1 MRNIR
6 VGFPFVGGEVGGSHI
21 SAIKLIRGLNP
32 DRITPVIFLHDE
44 NGPLAQYIRDCG
56 LDYVTTSAAVLSA
69 RGGTKPAKMA
79 AVCKYLCNTV
89 PVLRSLLKSQRID
102 IVHTNDGRTHATWSL
117 PAYISGSM
125 HLWHHRGDPDA
136 RGVNLIAPLFAHH
149 IVTVS
154 RYARP
159 NRPLLSV
166 DGRLSVIHSP
176 FEHPDSIPDREAAR
190 QYVASE
196 VGKPSSTRFLGYFGA
211 LIERKR
217 PLLFVEIIHAL
228 RRAAPDLNVEGLSFG
243 TARPD
248 RPNIDA
254 EIRQRAQ
261 ELGIADN
268 IHLMGF
274 RSPIDTYMCAIDA
287 LLVPAVNEPFGRTLI
302 ELMLLGTPVVATD
315 HGGNPEAIDN
325 GRTGFLVQPES
336 AETFVEPL
344 LALMRNSTIWGEI
357 STAAQSNAKS
367 KYGMHQHISSV
378 TELYERMV
386 AK

>member
-6 VGFPFVGGEVGGSHI
+6 VGFPFVGGEVGGSHV
-21 SAIKLIRGLNP
+21 SALKLIRGLDR
-32 DRITPVIFLHDE
+32 DRITPIIFLHDKS
-44 NGPLAQYIRDCG
+44 GPLAEYIRECG

-69 RGGTKPAKMA
+69 RAETKPAKLAGMWN
-79 AVCKYLCNTV
+79 YLHKTV
-89 PVLRSLLKSQRID
+89 PVLRVLLKSQRID

-117 PAYISGSM
+117 PAYVSGSR

-159 NRPLLSV
+159 NRPVLAV
-166 DGRLSVIHSP
+166 DDRLSVIHSP
-176 FEHPDSIPDREAAR
+176 FEHPVSIPNREAAR
-190 QYVASE
+190 QQIAVEIGRPPA
-196 VGKPSSTRFLGYFGA
+196 TRFLGYFGA

-217 PLLFVEIIHAL
+217 PILFVEIIHAL
-228 RRAAPDLNVEGLSFG
+228 RNAAPDLNVEGLLFG

-248 RPNIDA
+248 RPNIDK
-254 EIRQRAQ
+254 EIRQRAE
-261 ELGIADN
+261 ELGISN
-268 IHLMGF
+268 RIHLMGF
-274 RSPIDTYMCAIDA
+274 RSPVDNYMCAVDA

-302 ELMLLGTPVVATD
+302 EAMLLGTPVVATD

-325 GRTGFLVQPES
+325 GRTGFLVRPDS

-344 LALMRNSTIWGEI
+344 LALMRNSTTWKSI
-357 STAAQSNAKS
+357 SSAARSNAES
-367 KYGMHQHISSV
+367 KYGMHQHVSSV

-386 AK
+386 AQ

>member
-1 MRNIR
+1 MEVTFPRSSSFAASIR
-6 VGFPFVGGEVGGSHI
+6 IESRLSYFFTTRTAPS
-21 SAIKLIRGLNP
+21 P
-32 DRITPVIFLHDE
+32 
-44 NGPLAQYIRDCG
+44 QYIRDCG

-228 RRAAPDLNVEGLSFG
+228 RRAAPDLNVEGLLFG

-302 ELMLLGTPVVATD
+302 ESMLLGTPVVATD